1 MSELKRLAYSIID
14 FLREQ
19 TKSQAWTSDE
29 RESLEVA
36 MQCLENVFKISS
48 QDIHLAVSP
57 PLTEIFSA
65 AITEELIWNSPSDFT
80 PSAQD
85 VIRAEHLKNEGNNY
99 IKEENYRAAV
109 DSYTQA
115 IELDPNSAVYFC
127 NRAAAQSKLN
137 NYTAAIQDC
146 KRAIA
151 IDPDYSKAYGRMGL
165 ALTSLNKH
173 SEAITYYKKAVE
185 LDPENGTFKSNLR
198 VAEQKIG
205 EASSPTGA
213 GLGFDLASLLNNP
226 SFVSMAASLMQNP
239 QLQQLMSG
247 MMSNAI
253 SGPAAGVG
261 GLTDMGSLIQAY
273 KPYLETTDTR
283 KLRTTDNLQCTK
295 SVCTENM
302 DTQRTAVCTA
312 DAGGEPRT
320 DRTVKEPD
328 PNPIIQWQQ

>member
-65 AITEELIWNSPSDFT
+65 AITEKELIWNSPSDFT

-127 NRAAAQSKLN
+127 NR
-137 NYTAAIQDC
+137 
-146 KRAIA
+146 
-151 IDPDYSKAYGRMGL
+151 L

>member
-48 QDIHLAVSP
+48 QDIHLAISP

-65 AITEELIWNSPSDFT
+65 AITKNDLIWNTPSDFT

-85 VIRAEHLKNEGNNY
+85 VIRAEQLKNEGNNY

-137 NYTAAIQDC
+137 NYTAAIEDC
-146 KRAIA
+146 KRAIT
-151 IDPDYSKAYGRMGL
+151 IDPGYSKAYGRMGL

-185 LDPENGTFKSNLR
+185 LDPENGTFISNLR

-261 GLTDMGSLIQAY
+261 GLTDMGSLIQAGQQFAQQMQEEN
-273 KPYLETTDTR
+273 PELIEQLRNQIRTR
-283 KLRTTDNLQCTK
+283 SFSGSNEDH
-295 SVCTENM
+295 S
-302 DTQRTAVCTA
+302 
-312 DAGGEPRT
+312 
-320 DRTVKEPD
+320 
-328 PNPIIQWQQ
+328 

>member
-19 TKSQAWTSDE
+19 TRSQAWNSDE

-48 QDIHLAVSP
+48 RDIHLAVSP

-65 AITEELIWNSPSDFT
+65 AVTKDLIWNTPSGFT

-85 VIRAEHLKNEGNNY
+85 AIRAEQLKNEGNNY

-109 DSYTQA
+109 DSYSQA

-137 NYTAAIQDC
+137 NYTAAIEDC

-173 SEAITYYKKAVE
+173 SEAITYYQKAVE
-185 LDPENGTFKSNLR
+185 LDPENGTFISNLR

-213 GLGFDLASLLNNP
+213 GLGVDLASLLNNP

-261 GLTDMGSLIQAY
+261 GLTDMGSLIQAGQQFAQQMQEEN
-273 KPYLETTDTR
+273 PELIEQLRNQIRTR
-283 KLRTTDNLQCTK
+283 SFSGSNEDQ
-295 SVCTENM
+295 S
-302 DTQRTAVCTA
+302 
-312 DAGGEPRT
+312 
-320 DRTVKEPD
+320 
-328 PNPIIQWQQ
+328 

>member
-1 MSELKRLAYSIID
+1 MMRDGPTVTAAGGNMSELKRLAYSILA

-19 TKSQAWTSDE
+19 TKSQAWNSDE

-65 AITEELIWNSPSDFT
+65 AVTKKDLIWNAPSEFT

-85 VIRAEHLKNEGNNY
+85 VIRAEQLKNEGNNY

-109 DSYTQA
+109 DSYSQA

-137 NYTAAIQDC
+137 NYTAAIEDC

-151 IDPDYSKAYGRMGL
+151 IDPDYSKAYGRMGVNCMSIIFHQMSQVPV
-165 ALTSLNKH
+165 ALQYFIKSTCFMS
-173 SEAITYYKKAVE
+173 VE
-185 LDPENGTFKSNLR
+185 LDPENGTFISNLR

-261 GLTDMGSLIQAY
+261 GLTDMGSLIQA
-273 KPYLETTDTR
+273 
-283 KLRTTDNLQCTK
+283 
-295 SVCTENM
+295 
-302 DTQRTAVCTA
+302 
-312 DAGGEPRT
+312 
-320 DRTVKEPD
+320 
-328 PNPIIQWQQ
+328 

>member
-1 MSELKRLAYSIID
+1 MRYRDWVVKMSELKRLAYSIID

-57 PLTEIFSA
+57 PLAEIFSA
-65 AITEELIWNSPSDFT
+65 AVTKKDLIWNSPSDFT

-85 VIRAEHLKNEGNNY
+85 VIRAEQLKNEGNNY

-127 NRAAAQSKLN
+127 NR
-137 NYTAAIQDC
+137 
-146 KRAIA
+146 
-151 IDPDYSKAYGRMGL
+151 L

-198 VAEQKIG
+198 VAEQKIE

-226 SFVSMAASLMQNP
+226 RFVSMAANLMQNP

-261 GLTDMGSLIQAY
+261 GLTDMGSLIQAGQQFAQQMQEEN
-273 KPYLETTDTR
+273 PELIEQLRNQIRTR
-283 KLRTTDNLQCTK
+283 SFSGSNEDH
-295 SVCTENM
+295 S
-302 DTQRTAVCTA
+302 
-312 DAGGEPRT
+312 
-320 DRTVKEPD
+320 
-328 PNPIIQWQQ
+328 